1 TVPPE
6 RPEIFDFR
14 NKDKQHRKIE
24 AFNEGQELRLLC
36 QVIGGRPQPKVV
48 WFLESQL
55 IEGRTEILD
64 NMVKNTITIDPVSR
78 HHLHSRLAC
87 NASNTHLIT
96 ASIRQITLD
105 VNCKYTSKLIPIK
118 VCSIVLSSPLNLS
131 IVTPLCVCNV
141 SCEFTDDEKVIR
153 TINL

>member
-1 TVPPE
+1 MDVPPE

-24 AFNEGQELRLLC
+24 PFNEGQELKLQC

-55 IEGRTEILD
+55 IEGRTEVYD
-64 NMVKNTITIDPVSR
+64 NMVKNVITIDPVAR

-87 NASNTHLIT
+87 NASNTNLIT

-105 VNCKYTSKLIPIK
+105 VNFT
-118 VCSIVLSSPLNLS
+118 IVLPHCSLGELWSFRIPRATQEPL
-131 IVTPLCVCNV
+131 
-141 SCEFTDDEKVIR
+141 F
-153 TINL
+153 